1 MDWIQA
7 GIIALIQ
14 GITEFLPISSS
25 AHLLFPSLLLGWPDQ
40 GLTFDVA
47 VHLGSLLAVI
57 IYLRK
62 DLIGMVTGVWQW
74 QQEKRL
80 NHQATLALMLIL
92 ATLPAVFFGLVL
104 KGWITANARELW
116 VVAVT
121 TLAFGLLLGFADWR
135 SRRQDPMAVMS
146 WRHALC
152 IGLAQALALLPGTSR
167 SGITM
172 TAALMLGYSREAA
185 ARFSFLMS
193 IPIILAAASLM
204 SLELAIGSVTIEWAP
219 MLMAFLVS
227 FASAWLCILLFM
239 QVLSRIG
246 MWPFVVYR
254 ILLGGGLCWLIWPTL
269 N

>member
-7 GIIALIQ
+7 SIIALIQ

-62 DLIGMVTGVWQW
+62 DLIAMLTGLRQW
-74 QQEKRL
+74 QQEKHL
-80 NHQATLALMLIL
+80 NIQATLALMLTL

-104 KGWITANARELW
+104 KGWIETNARDLW

-121 TLAFGLLLGFADWR
+121 TLVFGLLLGLADWR
-135 SRRQDPMAVMS
+135 SRKQDPMAAMS
-146 WRHALC
+146 WRHTLY

-172 TAALMLGYSREAA
+172 TAALMLGYTRQAA

-193 IPIILAAASLM
+193 IPIILAAASLTGV
-204 SLELAIGSVTIEWAP
+204 ELAMGVLVIDWGL
-219 MLMAFLVS
+219 MLLAFFVS
-227 FASAWLCILLFM
+227 FVSAWLCIVLFM
-239 QVLSRIG
+239 QVISRIG
-246 MWPFVVYR
+246 MWPFAVYR
-254 ILLGGGLCWLIWPTL
+254 IILGVGLCWLILPI
-269 N
+269 